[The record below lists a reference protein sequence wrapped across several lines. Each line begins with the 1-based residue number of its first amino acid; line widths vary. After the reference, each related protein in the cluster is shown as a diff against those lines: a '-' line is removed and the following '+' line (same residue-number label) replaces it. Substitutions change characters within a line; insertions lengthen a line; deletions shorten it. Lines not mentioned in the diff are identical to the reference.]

1 MNIVMP
7 RLGESV
13 EEGTVIRWLKQ
24 VGDPIERDESVVE
37 ITTDKIDTDI
47 PAIAGGVLSEIRVAE
62 GTTVAIGEV
71 IGVIDTGDEEEP
83 GTGEAGEDG
92 RAGRDSGDGGDG
104 GETGG
109 EVETIEADALTP
121 AAETGDGGPLR
132 GKRSERFYS
141 PLVLRIAREERID
154 MATLESLEGTGKG
167 GRLTRDDLLTYL
179 ERRASRIPEPAV
191 EQEEDSEF
199 VSVSRPSGTEEA
211 RVVNM
216 DTLRKAISK
225 HMVLSKQVSPHV
237 TSVSEV
243 DMTHVVRFRDEA
255 REPFQQKTGIRLTL
269 TPFFITAIVE
279 ALRANPML
287 NATMDGDRVL
297 QWKHVNLGLAVGL
310 EKGVVVPVIRHAD
323 EMDFA
328 EIAGAAHDLAKR
340 AHDRKL
346 SPDDLKG
353 STFTLTNPGMWD
365 TLFGTPIINQP
376 EAGILATGSVKKQ
389 VVVQADDSL
398 AIRSMMYLSLSFD
411 HRFIDGLNAARFIRD
426 ITRSLESFDTGRV
439 GV

>member
-1 MNIVMP
+1 MNITMP

-71 IGVIDTGDEEEP
+71 IGVIDTGDDADAEP
-83 GTGEAGEDG
+83 SGAEADEQMEGAGEAPE
-92 RAGRDSGDGGDG
+92 A
-104 GETGG
+104 
-109 EVETIEADALTP
+109 IEADELTS
-121 AAETGDGGPLR
+121 AAADGGDGGPLR
-132 GKRSERFYS
+132 RARSDRFYS

-167 GRLTRDDLLTYL
+167 GRVTRDDLLTYL
-179 ERRASRIPEPAV
+179 ERRASRIPEPAA
-191 EQEEDSEF
+191 EQEDESEYI
-199 VSVSRPSGTEEA
+199 SVSRPSGTEEA
-211 RVVNM
+211 RVVTM
-216 DTLRKAISK
+216 DTLRKTIAK
-225 HMVLSKQVSPHV
+225 HMVHSKQVSPHV

-243 DMTHVVRFRDEA
+243 DMTHVVRFRDQA
-255 REPFQQKTGIRLTL
+255 RERFQQKTGIKLTL
-269 TPFFITAIVE
+269 TPFFITAIVD
-279 ALRANPML
+279 ALQANPML
-287 NATMDGDRVL
+287 NATMDDDRIL
-297 QWKHVNLGLAVGL
+297 QWKHVNMGLAVGL

-328 EIAGAAHDLAKR
+328 QIAEAAHDLAKR

-376 EAGILATGSVKKQ
+376 EAGIIATGSVKKQ

-398 AIRSMMYLSLSFD
+398 AIRSMMFMSLSFD

-426 ITRSLESFDTGRV
+426 ITRGLESFDTDRV

>member
-71 IGVIDTGDEEEP
+71 IGVIDTGDEEDAEST
-83 GTGEAGEDG
+83 GTEAEGQLERAGE
-92 RAGRDSGDGGDG
+92 
-104 GETGG
+104 EP
-109 EVETIEADALTP
+109 ETIEADELTP
-121 AAETGDGGPLR
+121 AAADGGDGGPLR
-132 GKRSERFYS
+132 RRRSERFYS

-154 MATLESLEGTGKG
+154 MATLEALEGTGKG
-167 GRLTRDDLLTYL
+167 SRVTRDDLLTYL
-179 ERRASRIPEPAV
+179 ERRTSRIPEPAA
-191 EQEEDSEF
+191 EQEDDSEY
-199 VSVSRPSGTEEA
+199 VSVSRPAGTEEA
-211 RVVNM
+211 RVVTM
-216 DTLRKAISK
+216 DTLRKAIAR
-225 HMVLSKQVSPHV
+225 HMVLSKEVSPHV

-255 REPFQQKTGIRLTL
+255 RERFQQKTGIKLTL
-269 TPFFITAIVE
+269 TPFFITAIVD

-287 NATMDGDRVL
+287 NATMDGDRIL
-297 QWKHVNLGLAVGL
+297 QWKHVNMGLAVGL

-376 EAGILATGSVKKQ
+376 EAGIIATGSVKKQ

-398 AIRSMMYLSLSFD
+398 AIRSMMFMSLSFD

-426 ITRSLESFDTGRV
+426 ITRGLESFDTDRV

>member
-13 EEGTVIRWLKQ
+13 EEGTVIRWLKK

-71 IGVIDTGDEEEP
+71 IGVIDTGDDDADGP
-83 GTGEAGEDG
+83 GGP
-92 RAGRDSGDGGDG
+92 GGP
-104 GETGG
+104 GETEAAEQAGDSGG
-109 EVETIEADALTP
+109 EVETIEADELTQ
-121 AAETGDGGPLR
+121 AAEAGDGGPLKR
-132 GKRSERFYS
+132 RRSERFYS

-167 GRLTRDDLLTYL
+167 GRLTRDDLLSYL
-179 ERRASRIPEPAV
+179 ERRASRIPEAAA
-191 EQEEDSEF
+191 EQEDESEF
-199 VSVSRPSGTEEA
+199 VSVSRPAGTEEA
-211 RVVNM
+211 RVVNL
-216 DTLRKAISK
+216 DTLRKTIAK

-243 DMTHVVRFRDEA
+243 DMTHVVRYRDEA
-255 REPFQQKTGIRLTL
+255 RERFQQKTGIRLTL
-269 TPFFITAIVE
+269 TPFFITAIVD

-297 QWKHVNLGLAVGL
+297 QWKHVNMGLAVGL

-323 EMDFA
+323 EMDFS
-328 EIAGAAHDLAKR
+328 EIAAAAHDLAKR

-346 SPDDLKG
+346 TPDDLQG
-353 STFTLTNPGMWD
+353 STFTLTNPGMWA

-376 EAGILATGSVKKQ
+376 EAGIIATGSVKKQ

-398 AIRSMMYLSLSFD
+398 AIRSMMFLSLSFD

-426 ITRSLESFDTGRV
+426 ITQNLESFDTDRV

>member
-13 EEGTVIRWLKQ
+13 EEGTVIRWLKEI
-24 VGDPIERDESVVE
+24 GDPIERDESVVE
-37 ITTDKIDTDI
+37 ITTDKIDTDL
-47 PAIAGGVLSEIRVAE
+47 PAIKGGVLSEIRVAE

-71 IGVIDTGDEEEP
+71 IGVIDTGDEADSDQVDEHEQKAAP
-83 GTGEAGEDG
+83 DGAGSTPAETRVEDSLLTDN
-92 RAGRDSGDGGDG
+92 AA
-104 GETGG
+104 
-109 EVETIEADALTP
+109 ADA
-121 AAETGDGGPLR
+121 GPLR
-132 GKRSERFYS
+132 RAQAERFYS

-154 MATLESLEGTGKG
+154 MATLETLEGTGKG
-167 GRLTRDDLLTYL
+167 GRVTRDDLISYL
-179 ERRASRIPEPAV
+179 ERRASRIPEPAAA
-191 EQEEDSEF
+191 EEDTSDYIQ
-199 VSVSRPSGTEEA
+199 VSRPTGPEEA
-211 RVVNM
+211 RIVTM
-216 DTLRKAISK
+216 DTLRKAIAK
-225 HMVLSKQVSPHV
+225 HMIRSKQVSPHV

-243 DMTHVVRFRDEA
+243 DMTHIVRYREQA
-255 REPFQQKTGIRLTL
+255 RERFQQKTGIKLTL
-269 TPFFITAIVE
+269 TPFFISAIVD
-279 ALRANPML
+279 ALQANPMM
-287 NATMDGDRVL
+287 NATMDDERIL
-297 QWKHVNLGLAVGL
+297 QWKHVNMGLAVGL

-328 EIAGAAHDLAKR
+328 GIAQASHDLAKR

-346 SPDDLKG
+346 SPDDLRG

-376 EAGILATGSVKKQ
+376 EAGIIATGSVKKQ

-398 AIRSMMYLSLSFD
+398 AVRSMMFMSLSFD

-426 ITRSLESFDTGRV
+426 ITRNLESFDTDRV

>member
-1 MNIVMP
+1 VNITMP

-13 EEGTVIRWLKQ
+13 EEGTIIRWLKK

-47 PAIAGGVLSEIRVAE
+47 PAIAGGVLSEIRVDE
-62 GTTVAIGEV
+62 GTTVAIGEI
-71 IGVIDTGDEEEP
+71 IGVIDTGDEEDADSSAADTEEQP
-83 GTGEAGEDG
+83 DG
-92 RAGRDSGDGGDG
+92 SVDAP
-104 GETGG
+104 
-109 EVETIEADALTP
+109 ETIDADELTP
-121 AAETGDGGPLR
+121 AAAEAVDGDPLR
-132 GKRSERFYS
+132 RRRAERFYS

-154 MATLESLEGTGKG
+154 MAALESLEGTGKG
-167 GRLTRDDLLTYL
+167 GRVTRDDLLTYL
-179 ERRASRIPEPAV
+179 ERRASRIPEPAA
-191 EQEEDSEF
+191 EQDEDTEF
-199 VSVSRPSGTEEA
+199 VSVSRPAGTEEA

-216 DTLRKAISK
+216 DTLRKAIAK

-243 DMTHVVRFRDEA
+243 DMTHVVRYREEA
-255 REPFQQKTGIRLTL
+255 RERFQQKTGIKLTL
-269 TPFFITAIVE
+269 TPFFITAIVD

-287 NATMDGDRVL
+287 NATMDDDRVL

-323 EMDFA
+323 EMDFS
-328 EIAGAAHDLAKR
+328 EISQAAHDLAKR

-398 AIRSMMYLSLSFD
+398 AIRSMMFLSLSFD

-426 ITRSLESFDTGRV
+426 ITRNLETFDTDRV

>member
-1 MNIVMP
+1 MNITMP

-13 EEGTVIRWLKQ
+13 EEGTVIRWLKKI
-24 VGDPIERDESVVE
+24 GDPIERDESVVE

-71 IGVIDTGDEEEP
+71 IGVIDTGEDEDAKSTLSDADEKTDV
-83 GTGEAGEDG
+83 TGVQA
-92 RAGRDSGDGGDG
+92 
-104 GETGG
+104 
-109 EVETIEADALTP
+109 ETIEADEQSPA
-121 AAETGDGGPLR
+121 AAETSDDGPVR
-132 GKRSERFYS
+132 RARSERFYS

-154 MATLESLEGTGKG
+154 MATLESMEGTGKG
-167 GRLTRDDLLTYL
+167 GRVTRDDLLSYL
-179 ERRASRIPEPAV
+179 ERRASRIPEPAA
-191 EQEEDSEF
+191 EQEDDSDI
-199 VSVSRPSGTEEA
+199 VSVSRPAGTEEA
-211 RVVNM
+211 RVVTM
-216 DTLRKAISK
+216 DTLRKTIAR
-225 HMVLSKQVSPHV
+225 HMVHSKQVSPHV

-243 DMTHVVRFRDEA
+243 DMTHVVRFRGEA
-255 REPFQQKTGIRLTL
+255 RDRFQQKTGIKLTL
-269 TPFFITAIVE
+269 TPFFIAAIVD
-279 ALRANPML
+279 ALRANPTL
-287 NATMDGDRVL
+287 NATMDGDRIL
-297 QWKHVNLGLAVGL
+297 QWKHVNMGLAVGL

-328 EIAGAAHDLAKR
+328 EIAQAAHDLARR

-346 SPDDLKG
+346 SPDDLQG

-376 EAGILATGSVKKQ
+376 EAAIIATGSVKKQ

-398 AIRSMMYLSLSFD
+398 AIRSMMFMSLSFD

-426 ITRSLESFDTGRV
+426 ITRNLESFDIDRV
-439 GV
+439 GD

>member
-24 VGDPIERDESVVE
+24 VGDPVERDESVVE

-47 PAIAGGVLSEIRVAE
+47 PAIAGGVLREIRVAE

-71 IGVIDTGDEEEP
+71 IGVIDTGDEEDAES
-83 GTGEAGEDG
+83 GEAAAAAEDQTEG
-92 RAGRDSGDGGDG
+92 SGAAP
-104 GETGG
+104 
-109 EVETIEADALTP
+109 ETIEADERTS
-121 AAETGDGGPLR
+121 AAADGGDGGPLR
-132 GKRSERFYS
+132 RKRSERFYS

-167 GRLTRDDLLTYL
+167 GRVTRDDLLTYL
-179 ERRASRIPEPAV
+179 ERRASRIPEPAA
-191 EQEEDSEF
+191 EQEDVSEY
-199 VSVSRPSGTEEA
+199 VSVSRPAGTEEA
-211 RVVNM
+211 RVVAM
-216 DTLRKAISK
+216 DTLRKAIAR
-225 HMVLSKQVSPHV
+225 HMVLSKEVSPHV

-243 DMTHVVRFRDEA
+243 DMTHVVRFRDRA
-255 REPFQQKTGIRLTL
+255 RDEFQQKTGIKLTL
-269 TPFFITAIVE
+269 TPFFITAIVD
-279 ALRANPML
+279 ALRANPVL
-287 NATMDGDRVL
+287 NATMDGDRIL
-297 QWKHVNLGLAVGL
+297 QWKHVNMGLAVGL

-328 EIAGAAHDLAKR
+328 EIARAAHDLAKR

-376 EAGILATGSVKKQ
+376 EAGIIATGSVKKQ

-398 AIRSMMYLSLSFD
+398 AIRSMMFLSLSFD

-426 ITRSLESFDTGRV
+426 ITRGLESFDTDRV

>member
-1 MNIVMP
+1 MNITMP

-13 EEGTVIRWLKQ
+13 EEGTVIRWLKK

-47 PAIAGGVLSEIRVAE
+47 PAIAGGVLSEIRVDE
-62 GTTVAIGEV
+62 GTTVAIGEI
-71 IGVIDTGDEEEP
+71 IGVIDTGDEEDVDSSAADSEEQP
-83 GTGEAGEDG
+83 DGAGEAP
-92 RAGRDSGDGGDG
+92 
-104 GETGG
+104 
-109 EVETIEADALTP
+109 ETIDADELTP
-121 AAETGDGGPLR
+121 AAEAVDGGPLR
-132 GKRSERFYS
+132 RRRAERFYS

-154 MATLESLEGTGKG
+154 MAMLESLEGTGKG
-167 GRLTRDDLLTYL
+167 GRVTRDDLLTYL
-179 ERRASRIPEPAV
+179 ERRASRIPEPAA
-191 EQEEDSEF
+191 EQDEDSEF
-199 VSVSRPSGTEEA
+199 VSVSRPAGTEEA

-216 DTLRKAISK
+216 DTLRKTIAK

-243 DMTHVVRFRDEA
+243 DMTHVVRYREEA
-255 REPFQQKTGIRLTL
+255 RERFQQKTGIKLTL
-269 TPFFITAIVE
+269 TPFFITAIVD

-287 NATMDGDRVL
+287 NATMDDDRVL

-323 EMDFA
+323 EMDFS
-328 EIAGAAHDLAKR
+328 EIAQAAHDLAKR

-398 AIRSMMYLSLSFD
+398 AIRSMMFLSLSFD

-426 ITRSLESFDTGRV
+426 ITRNLETFDTDRV

>member
-13 EEGTVIRWLKQ
+13 EEGTVIRWLKK
-24 VGDPIERDESVVE
+24 VGDPIDRDESVVE

-62 GTTVAIGEV
+62 GTTVSIGEV
-71 IGVIDTGDEEEP
+71 IGVIDTGDDEE
-83 GTGEAGEDG
+83 TGPSGAEAEGQAE
-92 RAGRDSGDGGDG
+92 RSG
-104 GETGG
+104 GEP
-109 EVETIEADALTP
+109 ETIEADELTP
-121 AAETGDGGPLR
+121 AAADSDNESPVR
-132 GKRSERFYS
+132 RARSDRFYS

-167 GRLTRDDLLTYL
+167 GRVTRDDLLTYL
-179 ERRASRIPEPAV
+179 ERRASRIPEPAA
-191 EQEEDSEF
+191 EQEDESEF
-199 VSVSRPSGTEEA
+199 VSVSRPAGTEEA
-211 RVVNM
+211 RVVSL
-216 DTLRKAISK
+216 DTLRKTIAR

-255 REPFQQKTGIRLTL
+255 RERFQQKTGIKLTL
-269 TPFFITAIVE
+269 TPFFITAIVD

-287 NATMDGDRVL
+287 NATMDGDRIL
-297 QWKHVNLGLAVGL
+297 QWKHVNMGLAVGL

-323 EMDFA
+323 EMDFS
-328 EIAGAAHDLAKR
+328 EIARAAHDLAKR

-376 EAGILATGSVKKQ
+376 EAGIIATGSVKKQ

-398 AIRSMMYLSLSFD
+398 AIRSMMFMSLSFD

-426 ITRSLESFDTGRV
+426 ITRGLESFDTGRV
-439 GV
+439 GA

>member
-1 MNIVMP
+1 MNITMP

-13 EEGTVIRWLKQ
+13 EEGTVIRWLKK

-47 PAIAGGVLSEIRVAE
+47 PAIAGGVLSEIRVDE
-62 GTTVAIGEV
+62 GTTVAIGEI
-71 IGVIDTGDEEEP
+71 IGVIDTGDEEDADSSAADTEEQP
-83 GTGEAGEDG
+83 DG
-92 RAGRDSGDGGDG
+92 SVDAP
-104 GETGG
+104 
-109 EVETIEADALTP
+109 ETIDADELTP
-121 AAETGDGGPLR
+121 AAAEAVDGGPLR
-132 GKRSERFYS
+132 RRRAERFYS

-154 MATLESLEGTGKG
+154 MAMLESLEGTGKG
-167 GRLTRDDLLTYL
+167 GRVTRDDLLTYL
-179 ERRASRIPEPAV
+179 ERRASRIPEPVA
-191 EQEEDSEF
+191 EQDEDSEF
-199 VSVSRPSGTEEA
+199 VSVSRPAGTEEA

-216 DTLRKAISK
+216 DTLRKTIAK

-243 DMTHVVRFRDEA
+243 DMTHVVRYREEA
-255 REPFQQKTGIRLTL
+255 RERFQQKTGIKLTL
-269 TPFFITAIVE
+269 TPFFITAIVD

-287 NATMDGDRVL
+287 NATMDDDRVL

-323 EMDFA
+323 EMDFS
-328 EIAGAAHDLAKR
+328 EIAQAAHDLAKR

-398 AIRSMMYLSLSFD
+398 AIRSMMFLSLSFD

-426 ITRSLESFDTGRV
+426 ITRNLETFDTDRV

>member
-1 MNIVMP
+1 VNIVMP

-13 EEGTVIRWLKQ
+13 EEGTVIRWLKK
-24 VGDPIERDESVVE
+24 VGDPIDRDESVVE

-62 GTTVAIGEV
+62 GTTVSIGEV
-71 IGVIDTGDEEEP
+71 IGVIDTGDDAE
-83 GTGEAGEDG
+83 TGPSGAEAEG
-92 RAGRDSGDGGDG
+92 RAERPG
-104 GETGG
+104 GEP
-109 EVETIEADALTP
+109 ETIEADELTP
-121 AAETGDGGPLR
+121 AAADSGDKGPVR
-132 GKRSERFYS
+132 RARSDRFYS

-167 GRLTRDDLLTYL
+167 GRVTRDDLLTYL
-179 ERRASRIPEPAV
+179 ERRASRIPEPAA
-191 EQEEDSEF
+191 EQEDESEF
-199 VSVSRPSGTEEA
+199 VSVSRPAGTEEA
-211 RVVNM
+211 RVVSL
-216 DTLRKAISK
+216 DTLRKTIAK

-255 REPFQQKTGIRLTL
+255 RERFQQKTGIKLTL
-269 TPFFITAIVE
+269 TPFFITAIVD

-287 NATMDGDRVL
+287 NATMDGDRIL
-297 QWKHVNLGLAVGL
+297 QWKHVNMGLAVGL

-323 EMDFA
+323 EMDFS
-328 EIAGAAHDLAKR
+328 EIARAAHDLAKR

-376 EAGILATGSVKKQ
+376 EAGIIATGSVKKQ

-398 AIRSMMYLSLSFD
+398 AIRSIMFMSLSFD

-426 ITRSLESFDTGRV
+426 ITRGLESFDTDRV
-439 GV
+439 GA

>member
-1 MNIVMP
+1 MNITMP

-71 IGVIDTGDEEEP
+71 IGVIDTGDEEVAGSTGAEAKEQP
-83 GTGEAGEDG
+83 DGTGPEP
-92 RAGRDSGDGGDG
+92 
-104 GETGG
+104 
-109 EVETIEADALTP
+109 ETIEADALTP
-121 AAETGDGGPLR
+121 AAADGGDGGPLR
-132 GKRSERFYS
+132 RKRSERFYS

-154 MATLESLEGTGKG
+154 MTTLESLEGTGKG
-167 GRLTRDDLLTYL
+167 GRVTRDDLLTYL
-179 ERRASRIPEPAV
+179 ERRASRIPEPAA
-191 EQEEDSEF
+191 EQEDDTEY
-199 VSVSRPSGTEEA
+199 VSVSRPAGTEEA

-216 DTLRKAISK
+216 DTLRKAIAR
-225 HMVLSKQVSPHV
+225 HMVHSKEVSPHV

-255 REPFQQKTGIRLTL
+255 RERFQQKTGIKLTL
-269 TPFFITAIVE
+269 TPFFITAIVD

-287 NATMDGDRVL
+287 NATMDGDRIL
-297 QWKHVNLGLAVGL
+297 QWKHVNMGLAVGL

-328 EIAGAAHDLAKR
+328 EIAEAAHDLAKR

-376 EAGILATGSVKKQ
+376 EAGIIATGSVKKQ

-398 AIRSMMYLSLSFD
+398 AIRSMMFMSLSFD

-426 ITRSLESFDTGRV
+426 ITRGLESFDTGRV

>member
-71 IGVIDTGDEEEP
+71 IGVIDTGEDAGAESSGTEADEQTE
-83 GTGEAGEDG
+83 GTSEAP
-92 RAGRDSGDGGDG
+92 
-104 GETGG
+104 
-109 EVETIEADALTP
+109 ETIQADELTP
-121 AAETGDGGPLR
+121 AASESVEEGPAR
-132 GKRSERFYS
+132 RARSDRFYS

-154 MATLESLEGTGKG
+154 TATLESLEGTGKG
-167 GRLTRDDLLTYL
+167 GRVTRDDLLAYL
-179 ERRASRIPEPAV
+179 ERRASRIPEPVA
-191 EQEEDSEF
+191 EQDDESEYI
-199 VSVSRPSGTEEA
+199 SVSRPSGTEEA
-211 RVVNM
+211 RVVTV
-216 DTLRKAISK
+216 DTLRKTIAK
-225 HMVLSKQVSPHV
+225 HMVHSKQVSPHV

-243 DMTHVVRFRDEA
+243 DMTHVARFRDQA
-255 REPFQQKTGIRLTL
+255 RERFQQKTGIRLTL
-269 TPFFITAIVE
+269 TPFFITAIVD

-287 NATMDGDRVL
+287 NATMDDERIL
-297 QWKHVNLGLAVGL
+297 QWKHVNMGLAVGL

-328 EIAGAAHDLAKR
+328 EIARAAHDLARR

-346 SPDDLKG
+346 TPDDLKG

-376 EAGILATGSVKKQ
+376 EAGIIATGSVKKQ

-398 AIRSMMYLSLSFD
+398 AIRSMMFLSLSFD

-426 ITRSLESFDTGRV
+426 ITRGLESFDTDRV

>member
-13 EEGTVIRWLKQ
+13 EEGTVIRWLKK

-47 PAIAGGVLSEIRVAE
+47 PAIKGGVLAEIRVDE
-62 GTTVAIGEV
+62 GATVPIGEV
-71 IGVIDTGDEEEP
+71 IGVIDTGEGEVAETDADGAAATGDVSDQE
-83 GTGEAGEDG
+83 TGETVDP
-92 RAGRDSGDGGDG
+92 
-104 GETGG
+104 
-109 EVETIEADALTP
+109 AL
-121 AAETGDGGPLR
+121 AETVGDDVGPPR
-132 GKRSERFYS
+132 RAQSERFYS
-141 PLVLRIAREERID
+141 PLVLRIAREEHID
-154 MATLESLEGTGKG
+154 MATLETLEGTGKG
-167 GRLTRDDLLTYL
+167 GRVTRDDLLAYL
-179 ERRASRIPEPAV
+179 DRRASRIPEPAAAGD
-191 EQEEDSEF
+191 EDAEY
-199 VSVSRPSGTEEA
+199 VDVARPVGTEKA
-211 RVVNM
+211 RIVTM
-216 DTLRKAISK
+216 DTLRKAIAE
-225 HMVLSKQVSPHV
+225 HMIRSKQVSPHV

-243 DMTHVVRFRDEA
+243 DMTHVVRYREQA
-255 REPFQQKTGIRLTL
+255 RERFQQKTGIKLTL
-269 TPFFITAIVE
+269 TPFFISAIVD
-279 ALRANPML
+279 ALLANPML
-287 NATMDGDRVL
+287 NATMEDERIL
-297 QWKHVNLGLAVGL
+297 QWKHVNMGLAVGL

-328 EIAGAAHDLAKR
+328 GIAQAAHDLAKR

-376 EAGILATGSVKKQ
+376 EAAIIATGSVKKQ

-398 AIRSMMYLSLSFD
+398 AIRSMMFMSLSFD

-426 ITRSLESFDTGRV
+426 ITRNLESYDTDRV

>member
-1 MNIVMP
+1 MNITMP

-13 EEGTVIRWLKQ
+13 EEGTVIRWLKK

-47 PAIAGGVLSEIRVAE
+47 PAIAGGVLSEIRVDE

-71 IGVIDTGDEEEP
+71 IGVIDTGDEEDADSSAADTEEQP
-83 GTGEAGEDG
+83 DG
-92 RAGRDSGDGGDG
+92 SVDAP
-104 GETGG
+104 
-109 EVETIEADALTP
+109 ETIDADELTP
-121 AAETGDGGPLR
+121 AASEAVDGGPLR
-132 GKRSERFYS
+132 RRRAERFYS

-154 MATLESLEGTGKG
+154 MAMLESLEGTGKG
-167 GRLTRDDLLTYL
+167 GRVTRDDLLTYL
-179 ERRASRIPEPAV
+179 ERRASRIPEPAA
-191 EQEEDSEF
+191 EQDEDSEF
-199 VSVSRPSGTEEA
+199 VSVSRPAGTEEA

-216 DTLRKAISK
+216 DTLRKTIAK

-243 DMTHVVRFRDEA
+243 DMTHVVRYREEA
-255 REPFQQKTGIRLTL
+255 RERFQQKTGIKLTL
-269 TPFFITAIVE
+269 TPFFITAIVD

-287 NATMDGDRVL
+287 NATMDDDRVL

-323 EMDFA
+323 EMDFS
-328 EIAGAAHDLAKR
+328 EIAQAAHDLAKR

-398 AIRSMMYLSLSFD
+398 AIRSMMFLSLSFD

-426 ITRSLESFDTGRV
+426 ITRNLETFDTDRV

>member
-1 MNIVMP
+1 MNITMP

-13 EEGTVIRWLKQ
+13 EEGTVIRWLKK

-47 PAIAGGVLSEIRVAE
+47 PAIAGGVLSEIRVDE
-62 GTTVAIGEV
+62 GTTVAIGEI
-71 IGVIDTGDEEEP
+71 IGVIDTGDEEDADSSAADTEEQP
-83 GTGEAGEDG
+83 DGAGEAP
-92 RAGRDSGDGGDG
+92 
-104 GETGG
+104 
-109 EVETIEADALTP
+109 ETIDADELTP
-121 AAETGDGGPLR
+121 AAGEAVDGGPLR
-132 GKRSERFYS
+132 RRRAERFYS

-167 GRLTRDDLLTYL
+167 GRVTRDDLLTYL
-179 ERRASRIPEPAV
+179 ERRASRIPEPAA
-191 EQEEDSEF
+191 EQDEDSEF
-199 VSVSRPSGTEEA
+199 VSVSRPAGTEEA

-216 DTLRKAISK
+216 DTLRKTIAK

-243 DMTHVVRFRDEA
+243 DMTHVVRYREEA
-255 REPFQQKTGIRLTL
+255 RERFQQKTGIKLTL
-269 TPFFITAIVE
+269 TPFFITAIVD

-287 NATMDGDRVL
+287 NATMDDDRVL

-323 EMDFA
+323 EMDFS
-328 EIAGAAHDLAKR
+328 EIAQAAHDLAKR

-398 AIRSMMYLSLSFD
+398 AIRSMMFLSLSFD

-426 ITRSLESFDTGRV
+426 ITRNLETFDTDRV

>member
-71 IGVIDTGDEEEP
+71 IGVIDTGEDADAEPSGAEADERTE
-83 GTGEAGEDG
+83 GAGEAP
-92 RAGRDSGDGGDG
+92 
-104 GETGG
+104 
-109 EVETIEADALTP
+109 ETIEADKLTP
-121 AAETGDGGPLR
+121 AAESGDEGTAR
-132 GKRSERFYS
+132 RARSDRFYS

-167 GRLTRDDLLTYL
+167 GRVTRDDLLAYL
-179 ERRASRIPEPAV
+179 ERRASRIPEPAA
-191 EQEEDSEF
+191 EQEDESEY
-199 VSVSRPSGTEEA
+199 VSVSRPAGTEEA
-211 RVVNM
+211 RVVTM
-216 DTLRKAISK
+216 DTLRKAIAK
-225 HMVLSKQVSPHV
+225 HMVHSKQVSPHV

-243 DMTHVVRFRDEA
+243 DMTHVVRFRDQA
-255 REPFQQKTGIRLTL
+255 RERFQQKTGIRLTL
-269 TPFFITAIVE
+269 TPFFITAIVD

-287 NATMDGDRVL
+287 NATMDGERIL
-297 QWKHVNLGLAVGL
+297 QWKHVNMGLAVGL

-328 EIAGAAHDLAKR
+328 EIARAAHDLARR

-346 SPDDLKG
+346 TPDDLKG

-376 EAGILATGSVKKQ
+376 EAGIIATGSVKKQ

-398 AIRSMMYLSLSFD
+398 AIRSMMFLSLSFD

-426 ITRSLESFDTGRV
+426 ITRGLESFDTDRV

>member
-1 MNIVMP
+1 MNITMP

-13 EEGTVIRWLKQ
+13 EEGTVIRWLKK

-47 PAIAGGVLSEIRVAE
+47 PAIAGGVLSEIRVDE
-62 GTTVAIGEV
+62 GTTVAIGEI
-71 IGVIDTGDEEEP
+71 IGVIDTGDEEDADSSAADTEEQP
-83 GTGEAGEDG
+83 DG
-92 RAGRDSGDGGDG
+92 SVDAP
-104 GETGG
+104 
-109 EVETIEADALTP
+109 ETIDADELTP
-121 AAETGDGGPLR
+121 AAAEAVDGDPLR
-132 GKRSERFYS
+132 RRRAERFYS

-154 MATLESLEGTGKG
+154 MAALESLEGTGKG
-167 GRLTRDDLLTYL
+167 GRVTRDDLLTYL
-179 ERRASRIPEPAV
+179 ERRASRIPEPAA
-191 EQEEDSEF
+191 EQDEDTEF
-199 VSVSRPSGTEEA
+199 VSVSRPAGTEEA

-216 DTLRKAISK
+216 DTLRKAIAK

-243 DMTHVVRFRDEA
+243 DMTHVVRYREEA
-255 REPFQQKTGIRLTL
+255 RERFQQKTGIKLTL
-269 TPFFITAIVE
+269 TPFFITAIVD

-287 NATMDGDRVL
+287 NATMDDDRVL

-323 EMDFA
+323 EMDFS
-328 EIAGAAHDLAKR
+328 EISQAAHDLAKR

-398 AIRSMMYLSLSFD
+398 AIRSMMFLSLSFD

-426 ITRSLESFDTGRV
+426 ITRNLETFDTDRV

>member
-1 MNIVMP
+1 MP

-71 IGVIDTGDEEEP
+71 IGVIDTGDEEDAEST
-83 GTGEAGEDG
+83 GTEAEGQPERAGEEPETIEADELTP
-92 RAGRDSGDGGDG
+92 AAADGGDG
-104 GETGG
+104 G
-109 EVETIEADALTP
+109 
-121 AAETGDGGPLR
+121 PLKR
-132 GKRSERFYS
+132 RRSERFYS

-154 MATLESLEGTGKG
+154 MATLEALEGTGKG
-167 GRLTRDDLLTYL
+167 GRVTRDDLLTYL
-179 ERRASRIPEPAV
+179 ERRASRIPEPAA
-191 EQEEDSEF
+191 EQEDDSEY
-199 VSVSRPSGTEEA
+199 VSVSRPAGTEEA
-211 RVVNM
+211 RVVTM
-216 DTLRKAISK
+216 DTLRKAIAR
-225 HMVLSKQVSPHV
+225 HMVLSKEVSPHV

-255 REPFQQKTGIRLTL
+255 RERFQQKTGIKLTL
-269 TPFFITAIVE
+269 TPFFITAIVD
-279 ALRANPML
+279 ALQANPML

-297 QWKHVNLGLAVGL
+297 QWKHVNMGLAVGL

-376 EAGILATGSVKKQ
+376 EAGIIATGSVKKQ

-398 AIRSMMYLSLSFD
+398 AIRSMMFMSLSFD

-426 ITRSLESFDTGRV
+426 ITRGLESFDTSRV

>member
-1 MNIVMP
+1 MNITMP

-13 EEGTVIRWLKQ
+13 EEGTVIRWLKK

-47 PAIAGGVLSEIRVAE
+47 PAIAGGVLSEIRVDE
-62 GTTVAIGEV
+62 GTTVAIGEI
-71 IGVIDTGDEEEP
+71 IGVIDTGDEDAAESSATDAEEQP
-83 GTGEAGEDG
+83 DG
-92 RAGRDSGDGGDG
+92 SGDAP
-104 GETGG
+104 
-109 EVETIEADALTP
+109 ETIDADELTP
-121 AAETGDGGPLR
+121 AAAEAVDGGPLR
-132 GKRSERFYS
+132 RRRAERFYS

-154 MATLESLEGTGKG
+154 MATLESMEGTGKS
-167 GRLTRDDLLTYL
+167 GRVTRDDLLTYL
-179 ERRASRIPEPAV
+179 ERRASRIPEPAA
-191 EQEEDSEF
+191 EQDEDSEF
-199 VSVSRPSGTEEA
+199 VSVSRPAGTEEA

-216 DTLRKAISK
+216 DTLRKTIAK

-243 DMTHVVRFRDEA
+243 DMTHVVRYREEA
-255 REPFQQKTGIRLTL
+255 RERFQQKTGIKLTL
-269 TPFFITAIVE
+269 TPFFITAIVD

-287 NATMDGDRVL
+287 NATMDDDRVL

-323 EMDFA
+323 EMDFS
-328 EIAGAAHDLAKR
+328 EIAQAAHDLAKR

-398 AIRSMMYLSLSFD
+398 AIRSMMFLSLSFD

-426 ITRSLESFDTGRV
+426 ITRNLETFDTDRV

>member
-1 MNIVMP
+1 MP

-71 IGVIDTGDEEEP
+71 IGVIDTGDEEDA
-83 GTGEAGEDG
+83 GSGEADAEGQAE
-92 RAGRDSGDGGDG
+92 RAGP
-104 GETGG
+104 EP
-109 EVETIEADALTP
+109 ETIEADELTP
-121 AAETGDGGPLR
+121 AAADGGDGGPLR
-132 GKRSERFYS
+132 RKRSERFYS

-167 GRLTRDDLLTYL
+167 GRVTRDDLLTYL
-179 ERRASRIPEPAV
+179 ERRASRIPEPAA
-191 EQEEDSEF
+191 EQEEASEF

-216 DTLRKAISK
+216 DTLRKAIAR
-225 HMVLSKQVSPHV
+225 HMVHSKEVSPHV

-255 REPFQQKTGIRLTL
+255 RERFQQKTGIRLTL
-269 TPFFITAIVE
+269 TPFFITAIVD
-279 ALRANPML
+279 ALRENPML

-328 EIAGAAHDLAKR
+328 EIAAAAHDLAKR

-426 ITRSLESFDTGRV
+426 ITRNLESFDTGRV
-439 GV
+439 GA

>member
-1 MNIVMP
+1 M
-7 RLGESV
+7 
-13 EEGTVIRWLKQ
+13 
-24 VGDPIERDESVVE
+24 E

-71 IGVIDTGDEEEP
+71 IGVIDTGDEEDA
-83 GTGEAGEDG
+83 GSGEADAEGQAE
-92 RAGRDSGDGGDG
+92 RAGP
-104 GETGG
+104 EP
-109 EVETIEADALTP
+109 ETIEADELTP
-121 AAETGDGGPLR
+121 AAADGGDGGPLR
-132 GKRSERFYS
+132 RKRSERFYS

-167 GRLTRDDLLTYL
+167 GRVTRDDLLTYL
-179 ERRASRIPEPAV
+179 ERRASRIPEPSA
-191 EQEEDSEF
+191 EQEGDSEY

-216 DTLRKAISK
+216 DTLRKAIAR
-225 HMVLSKQVSPHV
+225 HMVHSKEVSPHV

-255 REPFQQKTGIRLTL
+255 RERFQQKTGIRLTL
-269 TPFFITAIVE
+269 TPFFITAIVD
-279 ALRANPML
+279 ALRENPML

-328 EIAGAAHDLAKR
+328 EIAAAAHDLAKR

-426 ITRSLESFDTGRV
+426 ITRNLESFDTGRV
-439 GV
+439 GA

>member
-1 MNIVMP
+1 MNITMP

-13 EEGTVIRWLKQ
+13 EEGTVIRWLKK

-47 PAIAGGVLSEIRVAE
+47 PAIAGGVLSEIRVEE

-71 IGVIDTGDEEEP
+71 IGVIDTGEEEVAHRESTGAETDAPSP
-83 GTGEAGEDG
+83 GA
-92 RAGRDSGDGGDG
+92 A
-104 GETGG
+104 
-109 EVETIEADALTP
+109 VPAETIEADELTQ
-121 AAETGDGGPLR
+121 AEAGSGDGGPLR
-132 GKRSERFYS
+132 RQRSERFYS

-167 GRLTRDDLLTYL
+167 GRVTRDDLLTYL
-179 ERRASRIPEPAV
+179 ERRASHIPEPV
-191 EQEEDSEF
+191 EDQDDSEF
-199 VSVSRPSGTEEA
+199 IPVSRPAGTEEA
-211 RVVNM
+211 RAVPI
-216 DTLRKAISK
+216 DTLRKTIAE
-225 HMVLSKQVSPHV
+225 HMVRSKQVSPHV

-243 DMTHVVRFRDEA
+243 DMTHVVRFRDQA
-255 REPFQQKTGIRLTL
+255 RDQFQQNTGIKLTL
-269 TPFFITAIVE
+269 TPFFITAIVD
-279 ALRANPML
+279 ALSANPML
-287 NATMDGDRVL
+287 NATIDGDRIL
-297 QWKHVNLGLAVGL
+297 QWKHVNMGLAVGL

-328 EIAGAAHDLAKR
+328 EIAQAAHDLAKR

-346 SPDDLKG
+346 TPDDLKG

-376 EAGILATGSVKKQ
+376 EAAIIATGSVKKQ

-398 AIRSMMYLSLSFD
+398 AVRSMMYLSLSFD

-426 ITRSLESFDTGRV
+426 ITRNLESFDTDRI

>member
-1 MNIVMP
+1 MNITMP

-13 EEGTVIRWLKQ
+13 EEGTVIRWLKK

-47 PAIAGGVLSEIRVAE
+47 PAIAGGVLSEIRVDE
-62 GTTVAIGEV
+62 GTTVAIGEI
-71 IGVIDTGDEEEP
+71 IGVIDTGDEEDADSSAA
-83 GTGEAGEDG
+83 GTEEQPDG
-92 RAGRDSGDGGDG
+92 SLDAP
-104 GETGG
+104 
-109 EVETIEADALTP
+109 ETIDADELTP
-121 AAETGDGGPLR
+121 AAAEAVDGGPLR
-132 GKRSERFYS
+132 RRRAERFYS

-167 GRLTRDDLLTYL
+167 GRVTRDDLLTYL
-179 ERRASRIPEPAV
+179 ERRASRIPEPAA
-191 EQEEDSEF
+191 EQDEDSEF
-199 VSVSRPSGTEEA
+199 VSVSRPAGTEEA

-216 DTLRKAISK
+216 DTLRKTIAK

-243 DMTHVVRFRDEA
+243 DMTHVVRYREEA
-255 REPFQQKTGIRLTL
+255 RERFQQKTGIKLTL
-269 TPFFITAIVE
+269 TPFFITAIVD

-287 NATMDGDRVL
+287 NATMDDDRVL

-323 EMDFA
+323 EMDFS
-328 EIAGAAHDLAKR
+328 EIAQAAHDLAKR

-398 AIRSMMYLSLSFD
+398 AIRSMMFLSLSFD

-426 ITRSLESFDTGRV
+426 ITRNLETFDTDRV

>member
-13 EEGTVIRWLKQ
+13 EEGTVIRWLKK
-24 VGDPIERDESVVE
+24 VGDPVERDESVVE

-47 PAIAGGVLSEIRVAE
+47 PAIAGGVLREIRVAE

-71 IGVIDTGDEEEP
+71 IAVIDTGAEATD
-83 GTGEAGEDG
+83 GEAGSPGNGGKAEAEHG
-92 RAGRDSGDGGDG
+92 EEETATSEAGSPTPAEGDSGD
-104 GETGG
+104 
-109 EVETIEADALTP
+109 EAP
-121 AAETGDGGPLR
+121 SRPV
-132 GKRSERFYS
+132 RSDRFYS

-154 MATLESLEGTGKG
+154 MATLDALEGTGKG
-167 GRLTRDDLLTYL
+167 GRVTRDDLLAHL
-179 ERRASRIPEPAV
+179 ERRASRIPEPTG
-191 EQEEDSEF
+191 EQEGAEY
-199 VSVSRPSGTEEA
+199 VPVPRPSGAEDA
-211 RVVNM
+211 RVVTM
-216 DTLRKAISK
+216 DTLRKTIAR
-225 HMVLSKQVSPHV
+225 HMVQSKQVSPHV

-243 DMTHVVRFRDEA
+243 DMTHVVRFREQA
-255 REPFQQKTGIRLTL
+255 RERFQQKTGIRLTL
-269 TPFFITAIVE
+269 TPFFITAIVD
-279 ALRANPML
+279 ALKANPML
-287 NATMDGDRVL
+287 NATMDGDRIL
-297 QWKHVNLGLAVGL
+297 QWKHVNMGLAVGL
-310 EKGVVVPVIRHAD
+310 EKGVVVPTIRHAD
-323 EMDFA
+323 EMDFS
-328 EIAGAAHDLAKR
+328 EIARAAHDLARR

-376 EAGILATGSVKKQ
+376 EAGIIATGSVKKQ

-398 AIRSMMYLSLSFD
+398 AIRSMMFMSLSFD

-426 ITRSLESFDTGRV
+426 VTCGLESFDTDRV

>member
-24 VGDPIERDESVVE
+24 VGDPVERDESVVE

-47 PAIAGGVLSEIRVAE
+47 PAIAGGVLREIRVAE

-71 IGVIDTGDEEEP
+71 IGVIDTGDEEDA
-83 GTGEAGEDG
+83 GSGEAAAAAEDQ
-92 RAGRDSGDGGDG
+92 AEDSGAAP
-104 GETGG
+104 
-109 EVETIEADALTP
+109 ETIEADERTP
-121 AAETGDGGPLR
+121 AAADGGDGGPLR
-132 GKRSERFYS
+132 RKRSERFYS

-167 GRLTRDDLLTYL
+167 GRVTRDDLLTYL
-179 ERRASRIPEPAV
+179 ERRASRIPEPAA
-191 EQEEDSEF
+191 EQEDASEY
-199 VSVSRPSGTEEA
+199 VSVSRPAGTEEA
-211 RVVNM
+211 RVVTM
-216 DTLRKAISK
+216 DTLRKAIAR
-225 HMVLSKQVSPHV
+225 HMVLSKEVSPHV

-243 DMTHVVRFRDEA
+243 DMTHVVRFRDRA
-255 REPFQQKTGIRLTL
+255 RDEFQQKTGIKLTL
-269 TPFFITAIVE
+269 TPFFITAIVD
-279 ALRANPML
+279 ALRANPVL
-287 NATMDGDRVL
+287 NATMDGDRIL
-297 QWKHVNLGLAVGL
+297 QWKHVNMGLAVGL

-328 EIAGAAHDLAKR
+328 EIARAAHDLAKR

-376 EAGILATGSVKKQ
+376 EAGIIATGSVKKQ

-398 AIRSMMYLSLSFD
+398 AIRSMMFLSLSFD

-426 ITRSLESFDTGRV
+426 ITRGLESFDTDRV

>member
-1 MNIVMP
+1 MNITMP

-13 EEGTVIRWLKQ
+13 EEGTVIRWLKK

-47 PAIAGGVLSEIRVAE
+47 PAIAGGVLSEIRVNE
-62 GTTVAIGEV
+62 GTTVAIGEI
-71 IGVIDTGDEEEP
+71 IGVIDTGDEEDADSSAADTEEQP
-83 GTGEAGEDG
+83 DG
-92 RAGRDSGDGGDG
+92 SVDAP
-104 GETGG
+104 
-109 EVETIEADALTP
+109 ETIDADELTP
-121 AAETGDGGPLR
+121 AAAEAVDGGPLR
-132 GKRSERFYS
+132 RRRAERFYS

-154 MATLESLEGTGKG
+154 MAMLESLEGTGKG
-167 GRLTRDDLLTYL
+167 GRVTRDDLLTYL
-179 ERRASRIPEPAV
+179 ERRASRIPEPAA
-191 EQEEDSEF
+191 EQDEDSEF
-199 VSVSRPSGTEEA
+199 VSVSRPAGTEEA

-216 DTLRKAISK
+216 DTLRKTIAK

-243 DMTHVVRFRDEA
+243 DMTHVVRYREEA
-255 REPFQQKTGIRLTL
+255 RERFQQKTGIKLTL
-269 TPFFITAIVE
+269 TPFFITAIVD

-287 NATMDGDRVL
+287 NATMDDDRVL

-323 EMDFA
+323 EMDFS
-328 EIAGAAHDLAKR
+328 EISQAAHDLAKR

-398 AIRSMMYLSLSFD
+398 AIRSMMFLSLSFD

-426 ITRSLESFDTGRV
+426 ITRNLETFDTDRV

>member
-1 MNIVMP
+1 MP

-71 IGVIDTGDEEEP
+71 IGVIDTGDEEDA
-83 GTGEAGEDG
+83 GSGEADAEGQAE
-92 RAGRDSGDGGDG
+92 RAGP
-104 GETGG
+104 EP
-109 EVETIEADALTP
+109 ETIEADELTP
-121 AAETGDGGPLR
+121 AAADGGDGGPLR
-132 GKRSERFYS
+132 RKRSERFYS

-167 GRLTRDDLLTYL
+167 GRVTRDDLLTYL
-179 ERRASRIPEPAV
+179 DRRASRIPEPAA
-191 EQEEDSEF
+191 EQEEASEF

-216 DTLRKAISK
+216 DTLRKAIAR
-225 HMVLSKQVSPHV
+225 HMVHSKEVSPHV

-255 REPFQQKTGIRLTL
+255 RERFQQKTGIRLTL
-269 TPFFITAIVE
+269 TPFFITAIVD
-279 ALRANPML
+279 ALRENPML

-328 EIAGAAHDLAKR
+328 EIAAAAHDLAKR

-426 ITRSLESFDTGRV
+426 ITRNLESFDTGRV
-439 GV
+439 GA

>member
-13 EEGTVIRWLKQ
+13 EEGTVIRWLKK
-24 VGDPIERDESVVE
+24 VGDPIDRDESVVE

-62 GTTVAIGEV
+62 GTTVSIGEV
-71 IGVIDTGDEEEP
+71 IGVIDTGDDADAGPSGVEAEGQAERAGEEP
-83 GTGEAGEDG
+83 
-92 RAGRDSGDGGDG
+92 
-104 GETGG
+104 
-109 EVETIEADALTP
+109 ETIEADELTP
-121 AAETGDGGPLR
+121 AAADSDDESPVR
-132 GKRSERFYS
+132 RARSDRFYS

-167 GRLTRDDLLTYL
+167 GRVTRDDLLTYL
-179 ERRASRIPEPAV
+179 ERRASRIPEPAA
-191 EQEEDSEF
+191 EQEDESEF
-199 VSVSRPSGTEEA
+199 VSVSRPAGTEEA
-211 RVVNM
+211 RVVSL
-216 DTLRKAISK
+216 DTLRKTIAR

-255 REPFQQKTGIRLTL
+255 RERFQQKTGIKLTL
-269 TPFFITAIVE
+269 TPFFITAIVD

-287 NATMDGDRVL
+287 NATMDGDRIL
-297 QWKHVNLGLAVGL
+297 QWKHVNIGLAVGL

-323 EMDFA
+323 EMDFS
-328 EIAGAAHDLAKR
+328 EIARAAHDLAKR

-376 EAGILATGSVKKQ
+376 EAGIIATGSVKKQ

-398 AIRSMMYLSLSFD
+398 AIRSMMFMSLSFD

-426 ITRSLESFDTGRV
+426 ITRGLESFDTGRV
-439 GV
+439 GA

>member
-1 MNIVMP
+1 MRNVNITMP

-13 EEGTVIRWLKQ
+13 EEGTVIRWLKK

-47 PAIAGGVLSEIRVAE
+47 PAIAGGVLSEIRVDE
-62 GTTVAIGEV
+62 GTTVAIGEI
-71 IGVIDTGDEEEP
+71 IGVIDTGDEEDADSSAADTEEQP
-83 GTGEAGEDG
+83 DGAGEAP
-92 RAGRDSGDGGDG
+92 
-104 GETGG
+104 
-109 EVETIEADALTP
+109 ETIDADELTP
-121 AAETGDGGPLR
+121 AAAEAADGGPLR
-132 GKRSERFYS
+132 RRRAERFYS

-154 MATLESLEGTGKG
+154 MAMLESLEGTGKG
-167 GRLTRDDLLTYL
+167 GRVTRDDLLTYL
-179 ERRASRIPEPAV
+179 ERRASRIPEPAA
-191 EQEEDSEF
+191 EQDEDSEF
-199 VSVSRPSGTEEA
+199 VSVSRPAGTEEA

-216 DTLRKAISK
+216 DTLRKTIAK

-243 DMTHVVRFRDEA
+243 DMTHVVRYREEA
-255 REPFQQKTGIRLTL
+255 RERFQQKTGIKLTL
-269 TPFFITAIVE
+269 TPFFITAIVD

-287 NATMDGDRVL
+287 NATMDDDRVL

-323 EMDFA
+323 EMDFS
-328 EIAGAAHDLAKR
+328 EIAQAAHDLAKR

-398 AIRSMMYLSLSFD
+398 AIRSMMFLSLSFD

-426 ITRSLESFDTGRV
+426 ITRNLETFDTDRV

>member
-1 MNIVMP
+1 MNITMP

-13 EEGTVIRWLKQ
+13 EEGTVIRWLKK

-47 PAIAGGVLSEIRVAE
+47 PAIAGGVLSEIRVDE
-62 GTTVAIGEV
+62 GTTVTIGEI
-71 IGVIDTGDEEEP
+71 IGVIDTGDEEDADSSAADTEEQP
-83 GTGEAGEDG
+83 DGAGEAP
-92 RAGRDSGDGGDG
+92 
-104 GETGG
+104 
-109 EVETIEADALTP
+109 ETIDADELTP
-121 AAETGDGGPLR
+121 AAGEAVDGGTLR
-132 GKRSERFYS
+132 RRRAERFYS

-154 MATLESLEGTGKG
+154 MAMLESMEGTGKG
-167 GRLTRDDLLTYL
+167 GRVTRDDLLTYL
-179 ERRASRIPEPAV
+179 ERRASRIPEPAAG
-191 EQEEDSEF
+191 QDEDSEF
-199 VSVSRPSGTEEA
+199 VSVSRPAGTEEA

-216 DTLRKAISK
+216 DTLRKTIAK

-243 DMTHVVRFRDEA
+243 DMTHVVRYREEA
-255 REPFQQKTGIRLTL
+255 RERFQQKTGIKLTL
-269 TPFFITAIVE
+269 TPFFITAIVD

-287 NATMDGDRVL
+287 NATMDDDRVL

-323 EMDFA
+323 EMDFS
-328 EIAGAAHDLAKR
+328 EIAQAAHDLAKR

-398 AIRSMMYLSLSFD
+398 AIRSMMFLSLSFD

-426 ITRSLESFDTGRV
+426 ITRNLETFDTDRV